1 MSCVKRSQLLPN
13 KLRISKFI
21 QGHFGT
27 ISTTS
32 SAVVATAPFSG
43 NPAAIHY
50 ERIRVL
56 SLLFTTLAS
65 MACHA

>member
-13 KLRISKFI
+13 KPRISKFT

-27 ISTTS
+27 MSTTS
-32 SAVVATAPFSG
+32 SATAATALFSG
-43 NPAAIHY
+43 NPATIHY

-56 SLLFTTLAS
+56 SRLFTTITS
-65 MACHA
+65 MACYA